1 MWQRNWHMEDKRL
14 GGEIMF
20 LSGLFY
26 YVIRFICFTAFVCG
40 GVFLGIK
47 IRKNKDANMTI
58 EKK

>member
-1 MWQRNWHMEDKRL
+1 MEDKRL